1 MEEKDFVIHKGE
13 KKNAKV
19 DRTVHIKLQR
29 SKTPHKFSG
38 VMKC

>member
-19 DRTVHIKLQR
+19 DRTVYIKLQR
-29 SKTPHKFSG
+29 SETPHKFSG
-38 VMKC
+38 VMKG